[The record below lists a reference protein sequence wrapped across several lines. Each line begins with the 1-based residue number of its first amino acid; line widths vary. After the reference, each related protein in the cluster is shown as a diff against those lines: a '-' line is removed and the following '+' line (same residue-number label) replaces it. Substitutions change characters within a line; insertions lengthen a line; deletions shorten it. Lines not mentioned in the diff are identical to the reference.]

1 MSIKGIDVSKHQGKI
16 DWKKVKESG
25 QADFAIIRSG
35 YGYTYQDPN
44 FEQNIKGAVENGIKV
59 GIYWFIYALNV
70 EEAVKNADKCHSII
84 APYIKD
90 IKMKVWCD
98 FEYDSDTYAQKNGVT
113 FTKEDRTGMVKAF
126 CERMKE
132 LGYEVGV
139 YANRDYL
146 KNKFNDVSE
155 YPLWYALYN
164 TEKDRVCLAWQYSSK
179 GSVAGING
187 NVDMNVWYGE
197 TEATEGD
204 KSVEDYAKE
213 VIDGKH
219 GNGHE
224 NREASLKAIGC
235 PYEYEE
241 VRAKVNEL
249 LSISAD
255 SDYYNRYKGSS
266 TKIDVVFKAI
276 GVPSE
281 YIGSWAKRKAVA
293 NANGIKFYIG
303 SNKQNLELIE
313 LAMLGKLKRV

>member
-1 MSIKGIDVSKHQGKI
+1 MSIKGIDVSKHQGNI
-16 DWKKVKESG
+16 TWSKVKESG
-25 QADFAIIRSG
+25 EVDFAIIRAG

-44 FEQNIKGAVENGIKV
+44 FEQNIKGAVENGIKA

-90 IKMKVWCD
+90 ITMKVWCD
-98 FEYDSDTYAQKNGVT
+98 FEYDSDAYAQKNGVT
-113 FTKEDRTGMVKAF
+113 FTKEDRTSMVKAF

-164 TEKDRVCLAWQYSSK
+164 TEKDRACLAWQYSSK

-197 TEATEGD
+197 TEAVDAD

-213 VIDGKH
+213 VIDGKY
-219 GNGHE
+219 GNGHA
-224 NREASLKAIGC
+224 NREASLKVSGC

-249 LSISAD
+249 LGASVESA
-255 SDYYNRYKGSS
+255 YYSRYTGSS
-266 TKIDVVFKAI
+266 TKIDVVFNAI
-276 GVPSE
+276 GVPSA
-281 YIGSWAKRKAVA
+281 YTGSWAKRKDVA
-293 NANGIKFYIG
+293 NANGIKLYIG